1 MKGGV
6 SSLPVTKKRW
16 KGFAVTVLALVV
28 LSLVV
33 PLLFLLGFQNR
44 FPAGY
49 YKTDADLDFGKSDL
63 PVDIAQRQTPLNVDE
78 RVEDIIERV
87 IPVLPKESINENF
100 TVSDGRDS
108 RKQDD
113 LEPQSNN
120 DDKGNSQPKSS
131 MNLSEGLASPQ
142 VNVPILLPTSTT
154 RNNNV
159 GGGVQ
164 TNPGKVQN
172 CDATE
177 KSCQLRFGSYCLWCR
192 EHREEMKDHKVKK
205 MKDQLFVARAY
216 YPSIAKL
223 KGHEKLTREMR
234 QNIQEH
240 ERILSDTIDDAN
252 LPPNIDKVIQRLEAT
267 VAKARSFHV
276 DCSNVEKKLRQILD
290 LTEDE
295 ANFHLR
301 QSAFLYHLGVQT
313 MPKSL
318 HCLSMRLTMEYFRSD
333 AADMDSSSADKH
345 NPDKQHYVV
354 FSRNV
359 LASSVVINST
369 VMHAEDSG
377 NLVFHLLT
385 DEENY
390 FAMKFWYSKN
400 SFEKASIYVL
410 NVEEFKPNYMNNLNL
425 SQISFSEEFRISI
438 PVSEELSPSRMRT
451 EYISVF
457 GHAHFLLPDVLK
469 SLKRVVILD
478 DDVVVQRDL
487 LPLWN
492 LDLGDKVNAA
502 IQFCGV
508 RFGQLKSYFGR
519 NSYDSETCSWMSG
532 VNIIDLE
539 KWREHNISGSYQH
552 LLQEQKSWSEESWR
566 TSVLPASMLAFKD
579 RIFAL
584 EDSWILSGLGHDYR
598 VDPSTINRYTALH
611 YNGNMKPWLELG
623 ISEYKSY
630 WKKFLKQNDRFMD
643 ECNVNL

>member
-1 MKGGV
+1 MSMKGGL
-6 SSLPVTKKRW
+6 SSLPTTKKRW

-44 FPAGY
+44 FPTG
-49 YKTDADLDFGKSDL
+49 
-63 PVDIAQRQTPLNVDE
+63 
-78 RVEDIIERV
+78 
-87 IPVLPKESINENF
+87 
-100 TVSDGRDS
+100 
-108 RKQDD
+108 
-113 LEPQSNN
+113 
-120 DDKGNSQPKSS
+120 
-131 MNLSEGLASPQ
+131 
-142 VNVPILLPTSTT
+142 
-154 RNNNV
+154 
-159 GGGVQ
+159 
-164 TNPGKVQN
+164 
-172 CDATE
+172 DATE

-192 EHREEMKDHKVKK
+192 EHKEKMKDRKVKK
-205 MKDQLFVARAY
+205 MKDQLFIARAY

-223 KGHEKLTREMR
+223 KGYEKLTLEMK

-240 ERILSDTIDDAN
+240 ERILSDTIVDAG
-252 LPPNIDKVIQRLEAT
+252 LPPNIDKVIQRLKAT
-267 VAKARSFHV
+267 VAKARSCHV
-276 DCSNVEKKLRQILD
+276 DCSNVDKKLRQILD

-313 MPKSL
+313 IPKSL
-318 HCLSMRLTMEYFRSD
+318 HCLSMRLTVEYFRSNG
-333 AADMDSSSADKH
+333 ADMDSSSADKH
-345 NPDKQHYVV
+345 NPDKQHCVV

-359 LASSVVINST
+359 LASSIVINST
-369 VMHAEDSG
+369 VMHAEDSR

-400 SFEKASIYVL
+400 SFGKAFIYVL
-410 NVEEFKPNYMNNLNL
+410 NIEEFKTNYMNDMNS
-425 SQISFSEEFRISI
+425 SQMSFSEEFRISI
-438 PVSEELSPSRMRT
+438 PVSEEMTPSRMRT

-457 GHAHFLLPDVLK
+457 GHAHFLLPDILK
-469 SLKRVVILD
+469 NLKRVVILD

-492 LDLGDKVNAA
+492 LDLGDKVIAA

-508 RFGQLKSYFGR
+508 RFGQLKSYLGS

-539 KWREHNISGSYQH
+539 KWREYNISGSYLR
-552 LLQEQKSWSEESWR
+552 LLQEQKSGGEESWR
-566 TSVLPASMLAFKD
+566 TSVLPASLLAFKD
-579 RIFAL
+579 QVYPL
-584 EDSWILSGLGHDYR
+584 EDSWALSGLGHDYE
-598 VDPSTINRYTALH
+598 VDTITLKNYAILH

-623 ISEYKSY
+623 IARYKSY
-630 WKKFLKQNDRFMD
+630 WKKFLKQNDLFMN